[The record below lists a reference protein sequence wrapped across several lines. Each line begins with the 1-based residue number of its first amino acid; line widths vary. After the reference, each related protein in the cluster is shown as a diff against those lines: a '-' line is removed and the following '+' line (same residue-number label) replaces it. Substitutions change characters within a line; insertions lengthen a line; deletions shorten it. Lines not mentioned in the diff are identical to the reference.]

1 MPPKSMSWHWPKK
14 TWKSCTDEDRR
25 EGSAFLDTN
34 ILLYAYTTTQFS
46 LSCEILLERVQ
57 AEDVTGYINSTVID
71 EFFHKALLTQIYIEK
86 HLSPREAIAYIKKHP
101 AVLNTLDTPYTVTRE
116 VMEQYNLRV
125 LDTSDVLADTLRIS
139 QQYGL
144 LFSDALHAASARRHH
159 IDYFVTND
167 RDFDRVDF
175 LTLVRPSAEENS

>member
-1 MPPKSMSWHWPKK
+1 M
-14 TWKSCTDEDRR
+14 
-25 EGSAFLDTN
+25 F
-34 ILLYAYTTTQFS
+34 
-46 LSCEILLERVQ
+46 
-57 AEDVTGYINSTVID
+57 
-71 EFFHKALLTQIYIEK
+71 
-86 HLSPREAIAYIKKHP
+86 SPREAIAYIKKHP
-101 AVLNTLDTPYTVTRE
+101 AILNTLDTPYTVTRE

-144 LFSDALHAASARRHH
+144 LFSDALHAASACRHH

-175 LTLVRPSAEENS
+175 LTLVRPSAEESS

>member
-1 MPPKSMSWHWPKK
+1 
-14 TWKSCTDEDRR
+14 
-25 EGSAFLDTN
+25 
-34 ILLYAYTTTQFS
+34 
-46 LSCEILLERVQ
+46 VQ

-101 AVLNTLDTPYTVTRE
+101 AILNTLDTPYTVTRE

-167 RDFDRVDF
+167 RVDF
-175 LTLVRPSAEENS
+175 LTLVSPSAEESS